1 MRIIGQISSI
11 IVVLLFVYAINFKS
25 ILTINYLVNTSE
37 ITELFCINKE
47 KPQLECNGKC
57 FLATQLIDVEKDKTE
72 SPFSNHQLAYNFDV
86 FSTLINSF
94 SNISTSVKNIV
105 NIFYYNSIE
114 TIEHDYSVPSP
125 PPKV

>member
-1 MRIIGQISSI
+1 
-11 IVVLLFVYAINFKS
+11 
-25 ILTINYLVNTSE
+25 VNTSE